1 MKQVSKSRNVCVY
14 LLLFCV
20 LIGILNTGCGSSGFA
35 KPITKFRNASVVVI
49 ESTRV
54 YVSELNKTERDT
66 FISKQFNNKKPI
78 LIPDIDKTQVLS
90 KEGIQARMDALDALG
105 NYGDLLLK
113 LANSDA
119 PERVNAQVTNLKDA
133 LTHLSGTIGSLSD
146 DDPNGG
152 PNNGFNKTFK
162 DAVGPVTQIIGTVL
176 DIIVQQKIKKELE
189 EAILKGEQP
198 INELIS
204 VIGIDLRAA
213 YSRKATAISAKRL
226 AAVNE
231 YNSQQILYQQELG
244 KSGGPDPAVIS
255 DLTEKMRALAEN
267 IRESEDKWEQLGN
280 ANPQEALEAMAAAH
294 TALIKFAKSKKK
306 ISDFG
311 SLVEAMDFFA
321 ERAQQLGFK

>member
-1 MKQVSKSRNVCVY
+1 M
-14 LLLFCV
+14 
-20 LIGILNTGCGSSGFA
+20 
-35 KPITKFRNASVVVI
+35 
-49 ESTRV
+49 
-54 YVSELNKTERDT
+54 SELNKTERDT

-321 ERAQQLGFK
+321 ERAQQFG